1 VIAALAAAAAL
12 ALPASG
18 VAVESHGAVR
28 LLGLDGHVVRTLPG
42 WRIAPAF
49 GTPVG
54 PVYLR
59 DRARRVW
66 RLEHGALS
74 RIVRVPRPRFSEG
87 CFSTAR
93 RTRICGYPYGDGP
106 SRVLVGGRVV
116 PGSKRKYGH
125 WLAVDVSARG
135 RLLAQW
141 SGICE
146 IPTAYVG
153 DVHRIRAA
161 IYPTIESF
169 ALGWAGDRPVYA
181 FPTGGCGEWF
191 DHPGVYVAQTRIA
204 PMHRGDVAELWR

>member
-1 VIAALAAAAAL
+1 VIALAAAVAL
-12 ALPASG
+12 ALPAAG
-18 VAVESHGAVR
+18 VAVQSHDTVR
-28 LLGLDGHVVRTLPG
+28 LVGLDGRVAQTLPG
-42 WRIAPAF
+42 WKIAPAF
-49 GTPVG
+49 GTRLG

-59 DRARRVW
+59 DRAHRIW
-66 RLEHGALS
+66 RLEHGTLTQ
-74 RIVRVPRPRFSEG
+74 IVRVPRPRFSEG
-87 CFSTAR
+87 CFSTAP
-93 RTRICGYPYGDGP
+93 RTRICGYPYGPGP

-161 IYPTIESF
+161 VYPTIESF
-169 ALGWAGDRPVYA
+169 ALGWNGERPVYA
-181 FPTGGCGEWF
+181 FPVGGCGEWY
-191 DHPGVYVAQTRIA
+191 DHPGVYVGDVRIA
-204 PMHRGDVAELWR
+204 PLRRGDFAELWR